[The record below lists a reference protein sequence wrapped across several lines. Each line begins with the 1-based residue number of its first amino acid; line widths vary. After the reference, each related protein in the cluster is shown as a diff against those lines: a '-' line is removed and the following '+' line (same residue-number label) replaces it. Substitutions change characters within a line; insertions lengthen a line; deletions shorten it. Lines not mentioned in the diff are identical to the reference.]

1 MCHLAACQLKFDICV
16 HFLLISSTKHVL
28 SCSDHFDLKIN
39 DSVFKTS
46 PNHDGIKCIF
56 LLISSPV
63 LLVLLVFAGH
73 PPAVHGVVDAGLA
86 QLVRR
91 GHVQHEVQL
100 VPALVDVAQVQSGE
114 VCKNWILEEG
124 DKQRQDV
131 AEV

>member
-1 MCHLAACQLKFDICV
+1 MHIY
-16 HFLLISSTKHVL
+16 
-28 SCSDHFDLKIN
+28 
-39 DSVFKTS
+39 
-46 PNHDGIKCIF
+46 

-124 DKQRQDV
+124 DKQDKMLQMCNMGWF
-131 AEV
+131 AGIG

>member
-1 MCHLAACQLKFDICV
+1 MNC
-16 HFLLISSTKHVL
+16 
-28 SCSDHFDLKIN
+28 IN
-39 DSVFKTS
+39 
-46 PNHDGIKCIF
+46 

>member
-1 MCHLAACQLKFDICV
+1 MNC
-16 HFLLISSTKHVL
+16 
-28 SCSDHFDLKIN
+28 IN
-39 DSVFKTS
+39 
-46 PNHDGIKCIF
+46 

-124 DKQRQDV
+124 DKQDKMLQRSDMGWFARIGFWCTWLPSDARNVRIGHLWSVRHFRLQLQKQV
-131 AEV
+131 G

>member
-1 MCHLAACQLKFDICV
+1 MHIY
-16 HFLLISSTKHVL
+16 
-28 SCSDHFDLKIN
+28 
-39 DSVFKTS
+39 
-46 PNHDGIKCIF
+46 

-91 GHVQHEVQL
+91 GHIQHEVQF

-124 DKQRQDV
+124 DKQDKMLQMCNIGWF
-131 AEV
+131 AGIG

>member
-1 MCHLAACQLKFDICV
+1 MHIY
-16 HFLLISSTKHVL
+16 
-28 SCSDHFDLKIN
+28 
-39 DSVFKTS
+39 
-46 PNHDGIKCIF
+46 

-91 GHVQHEVQL
+91 GHIQHEVQF

-114 VCKNWILEEG
+114 VCKNCNNTLTRGGVYWKIRPL
-124 DKQRQDV
+124 RQF
-131 AEV
+131 AS

>member
-1 MCHLAACQLKFDICV
+1 M
-16 HFLLISSTKHVL
+16 S
-28 SCSDHFDLKIN
+28 
-39 DSVFKTS
+39 
-46 PNHDGIKCIF
+46 
-56 LLISSPV
+56 ISSPV

-114 VCKNWILEEG
+114 VCKNWILQEG
-124 DKQRQDV
+124 GVTNKDKMLQRSNMGWFARTGFWCTWLPCD
-131 AEV
+131 ARNGF